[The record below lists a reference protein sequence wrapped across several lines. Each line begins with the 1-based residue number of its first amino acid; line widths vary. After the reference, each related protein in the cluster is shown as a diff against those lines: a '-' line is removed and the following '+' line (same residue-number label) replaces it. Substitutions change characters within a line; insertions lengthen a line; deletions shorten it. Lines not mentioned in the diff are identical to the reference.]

1 MWSWKQRLLP
11 DEFVIDEQ
19 PLEVYRPEDAAVAV
33 ADPPGDDPLPSA
45 QDLLTQVM
53 QILVSQD
60 ELARKAKYL
69 ETRQGGNDEFGRF
82 VRHMLP
88 FLDNFSHLLDL
99 ARQHPPSEEMTNW
112 LKGVEALYFRIV
124 SLMESYDLRFIN
136 SAGKLVNLD
145 IHDVVEYRR
154 TSQYPH
160 NTIIKELQKGV
171 VFRDRL
177 LREAKVVVAC
187 NEE

>member
-1 MWSWKQRLLP
+1 MP
-11 DEFVIDEQ
+11 AEFVVDEQ
-19 PLEVYRPEDAAVAV
+19 PLQVFRAGDDAAVVVDEAEPAQGGSSAV
-33 ADPPGDDPLPSA
+33 PDAAQS

-53 QILVSQD
+53 QILVDQD

-69 ETRQGGNDEFGRF
+69 ETRQGGNDEFGKF
-82 VRHMLP
+82 VRHLLP
-88 FLDNFSHLLDL
+88 FLDNFAHLLDL
-99 ARQHPPSEEMTNW
+99 ARQHPPSDEMTNW
-112 LKGVEALYFRIV
+112 LRGVEALYFRIV

-154 TSQYPH
+154 TDQYPH

-187 NEE
+187 NE